1 MTKIKIAI
9 FLILFAPAMLNAQD
23 EQPITNPI
31 KAHSISIKLLG
42 SPTWPLGISYSQMLT
57 DRLSM
62 EMGVGIFSFGA
73 GVDYYITNPRKHRFN
88 LNTGLYGSYNYDGFP
103 MVYIPLGVSYLG
115 KKSFQYNIN
124 AGILYAENVSSL
136 ENGNDISPW
145 FGLIISKRFGQDI
158 EPLKSEQKTEL
169 SNIISARLGFVF
181 PSIGINYERLLSPN
195 LGLEA
200 SIGFIGASAG
210 VNAYFPS
217 IKSGRIGFKTGL
229 TQAVSINPLVGVETS
244 TYIPIGINYLAKSS
258 FVLSIDFGPQYWYG
272 DKEFLPGFSVKIGK
286 AF

>member
-9 FLILFAPAMLNAQD
+9 FLILFAPGMLNAQD

-31 KAHSISIKLLG
+31 KAHSISLKLIG
-42 SPTWPLGISYSQMLT
+42 SPTWPLGISYGQMLT

-62 EMGVGIFSFGA
+62 EMGVGILSIGA

-103 MVYIPLGVSYLG
+103 MVYIPLGVSYLS

-124 AGILYAENVSSL
+124 AGVLYAENVSISG
-136 ENGNDISPW
+136 NGNNVSPW
-145 FGLIISKRFGQDI
+145 FGLTVSKRFGQDI
-158 EPLKSEQKTEL
+158 EALKSEQKTEL
-169 SNIISARLGFVF
+169 TNIISARFGFVF
-181 PSIGINYERLLSPN
+181 PFIGINYERLLSPN

-210 VNAYFPS
+210 VNVYFPS
-217 IKSGRIGFKTGL
+217 IKPGKIGFKTGL
-229 TQAVSINPLVGVETS
+229 TQGVLINPLEGVETS
-244 TYIPIGINYLAKSS
+244 TYIPIGISYLAKSS
-258 FVLSIDFGPQYWYG
+258 FVLSIDCGPQYWYS
-272 DKEFLPGFSVKIGK
+272 DQDFLPGFSAKIGK